1 MDLVALRELVGGVL
15 SDFAGSWRHQ
25 DIGIECE
32 RLGLPEPP
40 PEGECSKRVR
50 VGRSLGALSD
60 AGLPV
65 VAERIVA
72 GTMPLSSGPAARFA
86 IEDVLWADRGAP
98 EIPKRIRHEI
108 ARDLDRVLD
117 VLTRK
122 ADRFMALLESLWD
135 VNDSQLGLFA
145 HDLTSLRGQIEQH
158 VLRNPGDWTAEDLF
172 EQLGAFDAGN
182 RRFGR
187 FLEGLVS
194 ADLVSDE
201 PAQRAIAD
209 VINPRLRE
217 AGAELRETGSDGGYP
232 VFTVVPVSAARHR
245 QPKNLVFASQ
255 VKPDIRISDAI
266 SNDIEILE
274 NVDKVLVYDRPIG
287 SDGLR

>member
-122 ADRFMALLESLWD
+122 ADRFMALLEP
-135 VNDSQLGLFA
+135 VGCKRQPA
-145 HDLTSLRGQIEQH
+145 RALRTRPH
-158 VLRNPGDWTAEDLF
+158 
-172 EQLGAFDAGN
+172 
-182 RRFGR
+182 
-187 FLEGLVS
+187 
-194 ADLVSDE
+194 E
-201 PAQRAIAD
+201 PAGANRTARA
-209 VINPRLRE
+209 PEPWRL
-217 AGAELRETGSDGGYP
+217 
-232 VFTVVPVSAARHR
+232 
-245 QPKNLVFASQ
+245 
-255 VKPDIRISDAI
+255 
-266 SNDIEILE
+266 
-274 NVDKVLVYDRPIG
+274 DR
-287 SDGLR
+287 